1 MKRKIFIYVGGLTSC
16 EKGAVGTHTKG
27 ILKGFLN
34 TQLFSEKYIIGS
46 NLVCFQ
52 TFEEL
57 QKIDLSAL
65 QPPASGFINK
75 ILFYKKYCNA
85 IRVELDKIIEKN
97 KEAEFFIYHRFAL
110 NLSHK
115 IILAIRKLKATKT
128 TIVLEYNDI
137 TNDQLKFLAQQKS
150 WGTIGSFLR
159 CNFITEKI
167 VHFQEKTAFEKSDLN
182 VAVTDKIKDYILSLS
197 PKSNAVV
204 VPNATDI
211 DLIHSDVD
219 ITSSRKKLNIPLD
232 KYVIAHVG
240 TLTSWDG
247 LIELINGLNASKH
260 KNNILFY
267 IIGNGVM
274 KEKIISLVN
283 SLQLTDNVIFKDAM
297 PFDEAIE
304 YVKACNLVPL
314 LKTIVS
320 YQLSPIKFYEAL
332 GMGKP
337 ILSTDIEY
345 INEIKNTKYGKVVSF
360 PLSIEDISNAIDH
373 LFENADYF
381 IDKQS
386 EIKNFTLN
394 HHTWNQRVETI
405 LKVTKI

>member
-1 MKRKIFIYVGGLTSC
+1 MDKKVFVYIGGMASC

-46 NLVCFQ
+46 SLDCFLSLN
-52 TFEEL
+52 EL
-57 QKIDLSAL
+57 QKIDLSSL
-65 QPPASGFINK
+65 QPPTSGFINK
-75 ILFYKKYCNA
+75 LLFYKKYCA
-85 IRVELDKIIEKN
+85 AYIFELKKIIKEN
-97 KEAEFFIYHRFAL
+97 KDAEFFIYHRYAL

-115 IILAIRKLKATKT
+115 IILSLRKLKIKKL

-137 TNDQLKFLAQQKS
+137 TNDQLKFLAKQKS

-159 CNFITEKI
+159 SNFITEKI
-167 VHFQEKTAFEKSDLN
+167 VSSQEKAAFENSDLN
-182 VAVTDKIKDYILSLS
+182 VAVTDKIKDFILSLS
-197 PKSNAVV
+197 PKSNVIV

-211 DLIHSDVD
+211 DLINTDVD
-219 ITSSRKKLNIPLD
+219 ITFSRNKLNIPLD

-247 LIELINGLNASKH
+247 LIELVNGLNESKY
-260 KNNILFY
+260 KRDILFY

-283 SLQLTDNVIFKDAM
+283 SLQLADNIIFKDAM
-297 PFDEAIE
+297 PFLEAIE

-337 ILSTDIEY
+337 ILSTDVEY
-345 INEIKNTKYGKVVSF
+345 INEIKKINYGKVVPI
-360 PLSIEDISNAIDH
+360 PLSTNEISNAINF
-373 LFENADYF
+373 LFENAQYF
-381 IDKQS
+381 VDKQS
-386 EIKNFTLN
+386 EIKNFALKN
-394 HHTWNQRVETI
+394 HTWNQRVETI
-405 LKVTKI
+405 LNAAKN